1 MMTSRF
7 QGGGAEAMLLRIIIM
22 LVMTTVS
29 QVSHAT
35 AYSQY
40 NLIRDEVV
48 KQQRVCTYENKRG
61 ELHVITKPKAK
72 RCAKYINTDRL

>member
-1 MMTSRF
+1 
-7 QGGGAEAMLLRIIIM
+7 MLLRTIII
-22 LVMTTVS
+22 LLISAVS
-29 QVSHAT
+29 QVSYAT

>member
-1 MMTSRF
+1 
-7 QGGGAEAMLLRIIIM
+7 
-22 LVMTTVS
+22 MTTVS

-72 RCAKYINTDRL
+72 RCAKYINTQGGSIL

>member
-7 QGGGAEAMLLRIIIM
+7 QGGGAEAMLLRTIIM
-22 LVMTTVS
+22 LVMATVS
-29 QVSHAT
+29 QVSHST